1 MKKNIFQKN
10 LSFTISSLLIAS
22 VPLLAE
28 SKEKNQIDSVTVIAD
43 KSSHYITE
51 GKPSLNRSNLN
62 IEDMAKSVQVY
73 SEEFISDSQVQN
85 IQDIIKMSSNTVYT
99 GDTDGKSTNI
109 SMRGFSGVPIL
120 LDGLKITNQLAHPE
134 IFNFDAVEIQKGPDS
149 LQYGSSSP
157 GGIVN
162 LVTKKPIKKFL
173 GNMELEVNDNP
184 SYSPRIDLG
193 GSINE
198 SETLYF
204 RFVSAFK
211 HDEGWTNSNTDTNRV
226 FISPS
231 LSYDINDNHTLTLI
245 SQYTHETGAT
255 SFGTNVNSK
264 GELVAPIDHLASHPD
279 EEFKNTQKIFG
290 FDLKSN
296 FESWNSNLKYRYTK
310 HIRDYGDVYLPLMYN
325 ETTNSVIRF
334 PAEQRQEFSENALQ
348 YTLNKTFSLFNL
360 ENNLSIGTDY
370 NKAYSQTKSRV
381 AMDPHTIN
389 LKNPNYEKHIKK
401 VSDYSVIRDMS
412 REKSYIESWGGF
424 IQNNI
429 NISENLIV
437 NAALRYSES
446 KPQNGQRSDALNPS
460 FGVVYKLTPQ
470 TSIYTN
476 YSESFTPNTVTNTQ
490 GEILDPEEA
499 QGYELGIKQKLLDD
513 NFHLTAAI
521 FKIDKKNI
529 ALADGSTLDPN
540 DYTASGQQISKGIEL
555 DLSGKITQNLSMIAS
570 YGYTTTKNKDNN
582 DLQLRNIPKHTAN
595 LFTTYHLT
603 SFNLPNVYVGGGA
616 RYIGSRYS
624 DDANTI
630 KFNSEIIYNATVGYE
645 KNNWKASLS
654 IHNLTDESYVDGSAS
669 GTTSDT
675 RVYVGTPRTILARLS
690 YRF

>member
-231 LSYDINDNHTLTLI
+231 LSYDINDNHTLTFI

-389 LKNPNYEKHIKK
+389 LKNPSYEKHIKK

-582 DLQLRNIPKHTAN
+582 NLQLRNIPKHTAN